1 MEERYS
7 RNIPSVSAEEQAA
20 LARRR
25 VLVAG
30 CGGLGGYL
38 IEYLARM
45 GVGEITAVDGDV
57 FEPSNLN
64 RQLLSTQA
72 LLGTGKALAARERVR
87 AVNPAVAVRAVEA
100 FLDGENAGG
109 LVRGQDLVLDALD
122 SVPARLLLEDAC
134 AREGVTI
141 VHGAIQGWSAQVSV
155 VPAGSGLL
163 RRLYGSQATPREKSS
178 LPFTPPLCA
187 AVQAAE
193 AVKLL
198 CGRAPEL
205 AGKLLL
211 ADLRRMEWDVLTL
224 PQPEPGTPG
233 QNPETP
239 GPDGTGASPGESR
252 SSAAG

>member
-7 RNIPSVSAEEQAA
+7 RNIHSVSAEEQA
-20 LARRR
+20 
-25 VLVAG
+25 
-30 CGGLGGYL
+30 
-38 IEYLARM
+38 
-45 GVGEITAVDGDV
+45 
-57 FEPSNLN
+57 
-64 RQLLSTQA
+64 
-72 LLGTGKALAARERVR
+72 ALAARERVR
-87 AVNPAVAVRAVEA
+87 AVNPTVAVRAVEA

-163 RRLYGSQATPREKSS
+163 RRLYGSQVTPREKSS

-193 AVKLL
+193 AVK
-198 CGRAPEL
+198 P
-205 AGKLLL
+205 LL